1 MFDVQNIYNSAPPSG
16 PHKRGVQRPRRVILF
31 DLKRPGAPRELTDH
45 GNVPHPRMPP
55 TGAPITTDVGNS
67 QFYAKYG
74 IRPIHDS
81 AENMPDSSTTTQ
93 ASKMTRLYDDN
104 IKFPKLEDC
113 AHFHYD
119 VVELNQIHV
128 VLSDDNQENV
138 YRPADANGLP
148 EVSFFLCVRCSDKSW
163 TVRRTFSDLCTFDK
177 QLHRCIYDR
186 NYSLLRELQP
196 QADIGEDDIP
206 ELRKTMAVYLHRFSA
221 IAGSMI
227 NCGPILSWLEMDNR
241 GNRLIVTD
249 DSAINTPAVA
259 AAHAIRRY
267 SAKALDEIS
276 FEVGDIISIID
287 MPPSDESSW
296 WRGKRG
302 FEVGFFPSDTV
313 EVISEKVPQSVSS
326 KIPQTP
332 VKPVLRKRGK
342 LISFLRTFFT
352 SRPTRTTLKRTG
364 IMKERVFGCDL
375 GEHLL
380 NTGHDVPLVLK
391 SCAEVIEAEGIVD
404 GIYRLS
410 GVASNIQRLRNEF
423 DEDRVPDL
431 EAEVYQQDIHS
442 VSSLVKMYFRELPN
456 PLLTY
461 QLYDKFAEAVHDEDT
476 KLAKLHD
483 VIQQLPPPHYRTA
496 EYLLR
501 HLSAIAAHGVRT
513 GMHCKNL
520 AIVWA
525 PNLLRSKELEQSC
538 STAALQ
544 GVGIQAI
551 VTECLIAY
559 VDVLFNSSLHAAGV
573 DPSGRARPKS
583 LAISTPTRLLSLEEA
598 RERAMTIGANRGS
611 PKQKYIDVGGG
622 SATLP
627 TQYHTVID
635 LPNKKKRKKSPNSST
650 SGWRGLFNRGKAP
663 PGRGR
668 SRNLSSDTSEAM
680 KDTGV
685 VLDDDVSKRRRLRP
699 VRSCDSL
706 ISAATTPVKHSAG
719 RVIPRPVIDGA
730 SGPGLRSQSCDTS
743 YDYELEYRDDSP
755 LNDEEVFTQPR
766 SRQPFPSNVFSHD
779 TSAVTIVMASDA
791 TAPKTN
797 FMSELEEKLHSR
809 SASIDSRSQWRPD
822 RSHTDLV
829 TSAEEP
835 DIPEVCHSLPEN
847 FALQSLPSPTPAP
860 RSNLPTPSGARP
872 TSYDNIIYDVPKDLF
887 AQRLPGDAH
896 VMRPSSA
903 WAHENLGSPVDRD
916 TPNATDAV
924 CVLDRNPSGGGTQT
938 QSSVHRD
945 DDMHV
950 SGVEGAACELALYEE
965 SVTDDIFHANSA
977 ANTDSESE
985 FERREAPSSSD
996 DFSTDIFTC
1005 LEKRCR
1011 EVTKETLFKVQPDV
1025 ATPIEGATAPFA
1037 PVYVKDQSVS
1047 DSHSVNVTSGHLS
1060 PVTPTNA
1067 SEQLMVQE
1075 RIADPTEYV
1084 TCVEVT
1090 ADEFE
1095 TVDIIPCVSDMSKSS
1110 DDNMTPASDM
1120 SKSLESMLEEAGGG
1134 SLYTLAESAESCTS
1148 DTASVTL
1155 GAATS
1160 QCHDSSSSIDSEIR
1174 AAVQLHEDMLHSSPP
1189 GLDDAPR
1196 VFIGGVESPAN
1207 DDPIVGST
1215 DRNEADMGCHA
1226 AEMGTT
1232 LVGTECMSSSATV
1245 GATQE
1250 ILDGY
1255 LYVGGS
1261 QIELFRQ

>member
-1 MFDVQNIYNSAPPSG
+1 M
-16 PHKRGVQRPRRVILF
+16 
-31 DLKRPGAPRELTDH
+31 
-45 GNVPHPRMPP
+45 
-55 TGAPITTDVGNS
+55 
-67 QFYAKYG
+67 
-74 IRPIHDS
+74 
-81 AENMPDSSTTTQ
+81 
-93 ASKMTRLYDDN
+93 
-104 IKFPKLEDC
+104 
-113 AHFHYD
+113 
-119 VVELNQIHV
+119 
-128 VLSDDNQENV
+128 
-138 YRPADANGLP
+138 
-148 EVSFFLCVRCSDKSW
+148 
-163 TVRRTFSDLCTFDK
+163 
-177 QLHRCIYDR
+177 
-186 NYSLLRELQP
+186 
-196 QADIGEDDIP
+196 
-206 ELRKTMAVYLHRFSA
+206 
-221 IAGSMI
+221 
-227 NCGPILSWLEMDNR
+227 
-241 GNRLIVTD
+241 
-249 DSAINTPAVA
+249 
-259 AAHAIRRY
+259 
-267 SAKALDEIS
+267 
-276 FEVGDIISIID
+276 
-287 MPPSDESSW
+287 
-296 WRGKRG
+296 
-302 FEVGFFPSDTV
+302 
-313 EVISEKVPQSVSS
+313 
-326 KIPQTP
+326 
-332 VKPVLRKRGK
+332 
-342 LISFLRTFFT
+342 
-352 SRPTRTTLKRTG
+352 
-364 IMKERVFGCDL
+364 
-375 GEHLL
+375 
-380 NTGHDVPLVLK
+380 
-391 SCAEVIEAEGIVD
+391 
-404 GIYRLS
+404 
-410 GVASNIQRLRNEF
+410 
-423 DEDRVPDL
+423 
-431 EAEVYQQDIHS
+431 
-442 VSSLVKMYFRELPN
+442 
-456 PLLTY
+456 
-461 QLYDKFAEAVHDEDT
+461 
-476 KLAKLHD
+476 
-483 VIQQLPPPHYRTA
+483 
-496 EYLLR
+496 
-501 HLSAIAAHGVRT
+501 
-513 GMHCKNL
+513 
-520 AIVWA
+520 
-525 PNLLRSKELEQSC
+525 
-538 STAALQ
+538 
-544 GVGIQAI
+544 
-551 VTECLIAY
+551 
-559 VDVLFNSSLHAAGV
+559 
-573 DPSGRARPKS
+573 
-583 LAISTPTRLLSLEEA
+583 
-598 RERAMTIGANRGS
+598 
-611 PKQKYIDVGGG
+611 
-622 SATLP
+622 
-627 TQYHTVID
+627 
-635 LPNKKKRKKSPNSST
+635 
-650 SGWRGLFNRGKAP
+650 
-663 PGRGR
+663 
-668 SRNLSSDTSEAM
+668 
-680 KDTGV
+680 
-685 VLDDDVSKRRRLRP
+685 
-699 VRSCDSL
+699 
-706 ISAATTPVKHSAG
+706 
-719 RVIPRPVIDGA
+719 
-730 SGPGLRSQSCDTS
+730 
-743 YDYELEYRDDSP
+743 
-755 LNDEEVFTQPR
+755 
-766 SRQPFPSNVFSHD
+766 
-779 TSAVTIVMASDA
+779 TIVMASDA

-924 CVLDRNPSGGGTQT
+924 CVQDRNPSGGGTQT

-1207 DDPIVGST
+1207 DDPIVGSP

-1261 QIELFRQ
+1261 QIELSDNEVEYVDPWSRDNDAETTDATQQDAPSPFELTDETQQDVPSPSESTLHQTHEVQSSPFESMQQTQENSPSPSELTQQPDDDLPSAPSYYELYVARSAPSAVAPPRSPSPPAPPSPPTPLSPQAERGHIVIRRPVGHSPEGAVQQVQATRVQPAVRYSGAITPPLPSAWSAPPLPSPRRDTTPTFPLPTPARDIVTDTVPECFAAAPECSADICVKNSTFQSGDTCTTRSISPTVPPATETTDDKMPAGGSDNESRQPSTKKHSMRSQIGCSRFGERKTDDDRNSSDNTKAHRRVSPEISSTVDETESEEASFTMRAAKDDHTPSAGVKRKKSVRELLSQFEKGKKAEDRQTAQKAEPKPCETVHETDDQQRAPVVLVRPSGNVRANVDWSSVRVIDATRSCRDDDSRFSWRKNGQN